1 MAPAKKETNVLKEGD
16 AAPDFRA
23 TADDGRTVSLTDYRG
38 KNLILYFYPK
48 ANTSGC
54 TNESIQF
61 RDALKNF
68 QAANAEIVGCSGD
81 SVAAQTKFKQKYSL
95 NFPLLAD
102 TEFNVVEAYGAR
114 RMKSFYG
121 KSFLGI
127 VRSTFWIGPDGKIRK
142 IWPKVKVEGHAADVL
157 AAVKGVAEPARK

>member
-1 MAPAKKETNVLKEGD
+1 MLKEGD
-16 AAPDFRA
+16 TAPDFRA
-23 TADDGRTVSLTDYRG
+23 TADDGRTVSLADYRG

-61 RDALKNF
+61 RDALGKF
-68 QAANAEIVGCSGD
+68 KALNAEIVGCSGD
-81 SVAAQTKFKQKYSL
+81 NMQAQTKFKQNYSL

-102 TEFNVVEAYGAR
+102 TEFHVVEAYGAR

-157 AAVKGVAEPARK
+157 AAVQGAREPARAAAHK

>member
-1 MAPAKKETNVLKEGD
+1 VLKEGD
-16 AAPDFRA
+16 AAPEFSV
-23 TADDGRTVSLTDYRG
+23 TADDGRTVSLADYRG

-61 RDALKNF
+61 RDALPKF
-68 QAANAEIVGCSGD
+68 QALNAEIAGCSGD
-81 SVAAQTKFKQKYSL
+81 SVQAQTKFKQNYSL

-102 TEFNVVEAYGAR
+102 TEFHVVEAYGAR

-157 AAVKGVAEPARK
+157 AAVQAAQEPARAAAHK

>member
-1 MAPAKKETNVLKEGD
+1 VLKECD

-23 TADDGRTVSLTDYRG
+23 TADDGSTISLADYRG

-61 RDALKNF
+61 RDAREKFKAL
-68 QAANAEIVGCSGD
+68 NAEIVGCSGD
-81 SVAAQTKFKQKYSL
+81 RVESQTKFKQKYKL

-102 TEFNVVEAYGAR
+102 TEFDVVEAYGAR

-157 AAVKGVAEPARK
+157 AAIRGAQETARAAAHK